1 MSIKVELPCSYKADN
16 SGGRVIAEITGIDRG
31 NYIEINLL
39 VNGVTY
45 KFDGDVLA
53 RALKAVP

>member
-1 MSIKVELPCSYKADN
+1 M
-16 SGGRVIAEITGIDRG
+16 IAEITGIDRG

-39 VNGVTY
+39 VNGITY
-45 KFDGDVLA
+45 KFDGDELA